1 MKNEKMIRQKRLEAQ
16 FMQLLN
22 ESFADL
28 DDPIFAG
35 ISVTHVVVSKGKYDA
50 RVFVRCDDET
60 QKTELLRHLKA
71 ASGAI
76 REYCLQASGW
86 FRCPKLHFEWEQNT
100 QQQLLVL
107 LDSIAQEHSKQEG
120 NKKACGE

>member
-1 MKNEKMIRQKRLEAQ
+1 MKNDKIVRQKRLEAQ
-16 FMQLLN
+16 FVQLLN

-28 DDPIFAG
+28 NDPIFAG
-35 ISVTHVVVSKGKYDA
+35 VSVVDVIISKGRYDA
-50 RVFVRCDDET
+50 RVFVQCDEAN
-60 QKTELLRHLKA
+60 KTEVLRHLKH

-100 QQQLLVL
+100 QQHLLNL
-107 LDSIAQEHSKQEG
+107 IDSLQHENTKDCSE
-120 NKKACGE
+120 

>member
-28 DDPIFAG
+28 DDPMFAG
-35 ISVTHVVVSKGKYDA
+35 ISVTHVVLSKGKYDA

-60 QKTELLRHLKA
+60 QKTEYFLERFSTRRAVMARPPPPLP
-71 ASGAI
+71 ASDWPAP
-76 REYCLQASGW
+76 SG
-86 FRCPKLHFEWEQNT
+86 R
-100 QQQLLVL
+100 
-107 LDSIAQEHSKQEG
+107 
-120 NKKACGE
+120 